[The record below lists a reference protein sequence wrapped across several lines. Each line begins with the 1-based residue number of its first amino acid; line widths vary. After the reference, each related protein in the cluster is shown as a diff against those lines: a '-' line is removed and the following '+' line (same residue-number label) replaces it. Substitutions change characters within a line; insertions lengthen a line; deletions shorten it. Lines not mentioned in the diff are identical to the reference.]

1 MINAVSEQ
9 NKPLYKIT
17 ESATEIKLRGPVLTE
32 NSASSPKMSSYS
44 PSDSLRT
51 SEGLGL
57 IRKMKGCTTIK
68 RKSSKFGFE
77 LQTALIFFHV
87 QLHLNFKGLN

>member
-1 MINAVSEQ
+1 MTNAVSEQ

-32 NSASSPKMSSYS
+32 NSASSPKISSYS
-44 PSDSLRT
+44 PSDSLRKT
-51 SEGLGL
+51 SEGLEL
-57 IRKMKGCTTIK
+57 IRKMKGCTTVK

-77 LQTALIFFHV
+77 LQTAFLFFPHSAAP
-87 QLHLNFKGLN
+87 